1 MAVKARLRWSRAVG
15 LLHLLIVTTG
25 CVVLIGTYGI
35 RIVEVIGVSMAP
47 TLNDG
52 DRMLVDEFDYAL
64 GDPHV
69 GDIVVLYYPV
79 NPARLFIKRVIA
91 AEGDTVR
98 VTNGRTYVNGLLIP
112 DDEYVPV
119 SFRSHDD
126 LAFENVAPGHY
137 FVMGDHR
144 NNSSDSRD
152 WGLVPRRYILGKVK
166 LRLWPIDKATIF

>member
-1 MAVKARLRWSRAVG
+1 MAVKPRLRWSRAVG

-64 GDPHV
+64 GDPQV

-98 VTNGRTYVNGLLIP
+98 VTNGRTYVNGQLIL
-112 DDEYVPV
+112 DDDYVPV

-144 NNSSDSRD
+144 NDSSDSRD